1 MELTNEKTIKWAL
14 ATIVVFGLV
23 LAMYMLKMVS
33 VLKIF
38 LVLTCVALIGA
49 ILLQA
54 GKGGGLAAIGG
65 LQDQSTFGTRTSTF
79 LSKLTYLIGA
89 AFIIGTI
96 CLTKISSIT
105 FIEKAAVEQTAEMPA
120 GHPPM
125 ELPPGHPPTEGPPPG
140 HPPIEG
146 MPPGH
151 PPVEGMPP
159 GHPPTG
165 APSAAA
171 PAEEKPASAALGW
184 QEKPEE
190 KKPEKQEAKATE
202 QQEAPK

>member
-23 LAMYMLKMVS
+23 LTMYMLKMVS

-120 GHPPM
+120 GHPP
-125 ELPPGHPPTEGPPPG
+125 TEGPPPG

-171 PAEEKPASAALGW
+171 PAEEKPASTALGW